1 MGAPT
6 PPPPLGQG
14 PKAGFPHPR
23 FKTVGALEPSG
34 NYTSQISTQAPIDPA
49 RQRDV
54 ADVKNPFRSYG
65 TSSGDRSRAAF
76 SQSLADTSRNALR
89 RATDEFNTQYR
100 QQAEKSRAED
110 VLAQRQNTFDR
121 YRMDVFRE
129 IFDED
134 TRTHYQTETENLK
147 ADYEREKKNAQAQV
161 AAAFLGMLGGLI

>member
-1 MGAPT
+1 MGAPK

-23 FKTVGALEPSG
+23 FKTVGPTEPSG
-34 NYTSQISTQAPIDPA
+34 NYASQINTQAPIDSA
-49 RQRDV
+49 RSKEI
-54 ADVKNPFRSYG
+54 ADVKNPYKTYS

-76 SQSLADTSRNALR
+76 SRSLADTSSNALR

-121 YRMDVFRE
+121 FRMDVFRD

-161 AAAFLGMLGGLI
+161 TAAFMGMLGGLI